1 MDRSGND
8 AANPTHGEDIEQAGA
23 GGDVIDAIT
32 ARGKRNVNMI
42 VMLMQTIL
50 RRNESLINKLESTS
64 FGQEDFWWSPVL
76 IKSLPAFS
84 DRGDFNEA
92 SNWLKI
98 LRKGA
103 ALYRWPE
110 ASKLEVARVNLEGLV
125 REWYAE
131 QSFESWFDFERKFK
145 KKFVSKLNVTDHW
158 TCLIKG
164 VRQNYEDVLSYC
176 GRRIEM
182 CQVVELDFKDVK
194 GLVLDGMR
202 HVPREFLDYLW
213 YRSHLNEDDLL
224 MDVELYLKSPRIHS
238 IGTGA
243 GGNVQINARMRTEVN
258 SNAVLIETIKRQ
270 NELLVSILESMSLR
284 KEQVYWAPVVITSFK
299 AFDGRGDFIANDAS
313 NWLKTWREASTLYRW
328 SEASRLEVARVNLKG
343 PARSWYN
350 QQYFKSW
357 INFEQQFEKKFIK
370 KPSVAIR
377 WKFLIERVQSNNEDV
392 FDYSRD
398 KIAMCKELGLDLKD
412 VKDLVLDGMGPMSPE
427 FFNYILGHPHL
438 NEDDLLNDMMGYLI
452 SENIPPESV
461 IEV

>member
-1 MDRSGND
+1 MDRSGDD
-8 AANPTHGEDIEQAGA
+8 AVNPTHDEDIEQAGA
-23 GGDVIDAIT
+23 SGDMIDVIT
-32 ARGKRNVNMI
+32 GNVDLI
-42 VMLMQTIL
+42 VVLMQMIL
-50 RRNESLINKLESTS
+50 RRNESLISRLASTS
-64 FGQEDFWWSPVL
+64 FGPEEISWSPVL
-76 IKSLPAFS
+76 IESLPAFS

-103 ALYRWPE
+103 TLYRWPE

-125 REWYAE
+125 CEWYAA
-131 QSFESWFDFERKFK
+131 QGFESWLDFERAFK

-176 GRRIEM
+176 SRRIRM
-182 CQVVELDFKDVK
+182 CQVLELDFKDVK

-202 HVPREFLDYLW
+202 NVPREFLDYLW
-213 YRSHLNEDDLL
+213 YRPHLNEDDLL
-224 MDVELYLKSPRIHS
+224 MDVELYLKNPRIHS
-238 IGTGA
+238 TGTGA
-243 GGNVQINARMRTEVN
+243 GGNVQINTRVRTEMN
-258 SNAVLIETIKRQ
+258 SNAVLIETIQRQ

-284 KEQVYWAPVVITSFK
+284 KENVYCSPVVITSFP
-299 AFDGRGDFIANDAS
+299 AFNGRGDSIANDAS
-313 NWLKTWREASTLYRW
+313 NWLKTWREAATLYRW

-343 PARSWYN
+343 PARRWYTL
-350 QQYFKSW
+350 QYFKSW

-377 WKFLIERVQSNNEDV
+377 WKFLIERVQGNNENV
-392 FDYSRD
+392 WKYSRD
-398 KIAMCKELGLDLKD
+398 KIEMCKELELDLKD

-427 FFNYILGHPHL
+427 FFNYILGHPHF
-438 NEDDLLNDMMGYLI
+438 NEDDLLNDIMGYLI
-452 SENIPPESV
+452 SENIPPEFSV